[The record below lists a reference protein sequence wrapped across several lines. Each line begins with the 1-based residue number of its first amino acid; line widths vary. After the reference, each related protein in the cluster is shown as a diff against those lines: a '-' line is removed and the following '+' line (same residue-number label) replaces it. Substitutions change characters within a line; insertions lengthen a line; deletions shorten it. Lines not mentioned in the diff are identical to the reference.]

1 MLRIATILLFTFIG
15 FKVSMAQNI
24 WPMYDMSI
32 QKSYYNHI
40 VSKVS
45 IKSPIP
51 FKGKRVKVS
60 FRYDAMQVADHL
72 SENDFLSK
80 TKDEYNRSDNG
91 MGDKWVK
98 EWFGSR
104 KTIYEPKFKKKL
116 KALTPPS
123 SVIFVEDSNFDYQFI
138 VYTTKI
144 DMGPEDPLVQTMFLI
159 DAKIVIEN
167 RDGVAL
173 GFVLCNFV
181 PGRCY
186 ENAMWNNFE
195 AIGNCYAKLAK
206 EFYDLV
212 LGKDEEEDIDRKP
225 TRY

>member
-1 MLRIATILLFTFIG
+1 MLRITTFLLFTFIG
-15 FKVSMAQNI
+15 FNASLAQNI
-24 WPMYDMSI
+24 WPLNDMAI
-32 QKSYYNHI
+32 QKSYFPHV

-45 IKSPIP
+45 IKTPIP
-51 FKGKRVKVS
+51 FRGKRVKIS
-60 FRYDAMQVADHL
+60 FRYDAMLVADHL
-72 SENDFLSK
+72 SENDFLIK
-80 TKDEYNRSDNG
+80 TKEEYNKSDYEK
-91 MGDKWVK
+91 GDTWIKD
-98 EWFGSR
+98 WFGSR

-116 KALTPPS
+116 KSLTSPS
-123 SVIFVEDSNFDYQFI
+123 SIVFVEDSNFDYQFI

-186 ENAMWNNFE
+186 GNAIWTDFE
-195 AIGNCYAKLAK
+195 AIGDCYAKLAK
-206 EFYDLV
+206 EFYNLV
-212 LGKDEEEDIDRKP
+212 LVEDEEVDGYRKP

>member
-1 MLRIATILLFTFIG
+1 MLRITTLLLFTFIG
-15 FKVSMAQNI
+15 FNASLAQDIVHVN
-24 WPMYDMSI
+24 DMSFL
-32 QKSYYNHI
+32 KSYFGYV

-45 IKSPIP
+45 IKTPIP
-51 FKGKRVKVS
+51 FKGKKVKIS
-60 FRYDAMQVADHL
+60 FRYDALQIADHL
-72 SENDFLSK
+72 SENDFLTK
-80 TKDEYNRSDNG
+80 TKDEYNKSDFG
-91 MGDKWVK
+91 VGDSWVK
-98 EWFGSR
+98 DWFGSR
-104 KTIYEPKFKKKL
+104 KSIYEPKFEKKL
-116 KALTPPS
+116 KSLSPS
-123 SVIFVEDSNFDYQFI
+123 SSIQFVEDSNFDYQFI

-144 DMGPEDPLVQTMFLI
+144 DMGPEDSLVQTMFLI

-167 RDGVAL
+167 REGVAL
-173 GFVLCNFV
+173 GFVLFNFV

-186 ENAMWNNFE
+186 GNAMWDDFE

>member
-1 MLRIATILLFTFIG
+1 MLRIATFLLFAFIG
-15 FKVSMAQNI
+15 IKASLAQDIGHIND
-24 WPMYDMSI
+24 MYFL
-32 QKSYYNHI
+32 KSYYGHI

-72 SENDFLSK
+72 SESDFLSK
-80 TKDEYNRSDNG
+80 TKDEFNRSDYG
-91 MGDKWVK
+91 VGDSWVK
-98 EWFGSR
+98 DWFGSR
-104 KTIYEPKFKKKL
+104 KAIYEPKFKKKL

-123 SVIFVEDSNFDYQFI
+123 SVMFVEDSNFDYQFI